1 MWNAD
6 EFALAITLMIK
17 RLQSLAAL
25 LKCKNL
31 KEYHEELLQVIND
44 LVINGLFHTKRSK
57 CLEVH
62 ASEEI
67 VIL

>member
-1 MWNAD
+1 
-6 EFALAITLMIK
+6 MIK
-17 RLQSLAAL
+17 RLKRLAAL
-25 LKCKNL
+25 LNCKNF
-31 KEYHEELLQVIND
+31 KECHEELLEVIND